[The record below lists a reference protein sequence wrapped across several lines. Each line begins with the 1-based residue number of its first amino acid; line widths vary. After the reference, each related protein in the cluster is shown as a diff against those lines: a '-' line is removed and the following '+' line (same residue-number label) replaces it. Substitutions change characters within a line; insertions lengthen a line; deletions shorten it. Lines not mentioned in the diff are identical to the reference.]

1 MKRELEFLEE
11 NITDNS
17 KVIIACSG
25 GPDSMCLL
33 NLLIKLKINKNLEL
47 IVAHVNHKL
56 RSASDDEAKI
66 VEDYAKKNKV
76 TFELQELDYQNTKF
90 SEDDAHRKR
99 YKFFKSLIKKYKAN
113 YLVTAHHGDDLIET
127 ILMRIARGSNL
138 NGYIG
143 IKRITQNEDYITLRP
158 LLSTT
163 KEEIIKYNESEN
175 IPYVI
180 DESNDSLKY
189 TRNRY
194 RKNVLPFL
202 KNEDEYI
209 HLKYLKFSEELEEYD
224 NFVNNYIKEK
234 EFIVDNQIVI
244 NKITNESEFIK
255 RKTIELIVKSIQLND
270 YFNIS
275 DKQMNELLK
284 LIYNSNKSIDLNN
297 NYIGINEYGYL
308 KITKKQNNEYQEII
322 LDKDLE
328 FLGFN
333 FYYNCDNGNSSNNCI
348 YLNSSEVTLP
358 LKLRTRCNGDKMQ
371 VLNLGT
377 KKINDIFIDNK
388 INKELRSNYPILVDA
403 KNNIIWLPS
412 LKKSQFCKDK
422 SEKYDIII
430 KCEAR

>member
-11 NITDNS
+11 SITDNS

-33 NLLIKLKINKNLEL
+33 NLLIRLKTKKNLEL

-56 RSASDDEAKI
+56 RSVSDDEAKM

-76 TFELQELDYQNTKF
+76 TFELQELDYQNAKF

-143 IKRITQNEDYITLRP
+143 IKRITQNEDYVTLRP

-163 KEEIIKYNESEN
+163 KDEIIKYNESEN

-194 RKNVLPFL
+194 RKIVLPFL
-202 KNEDEYI
+202 KEEDKLI

-234 EFIVDNQIVI
+234 DFIVDNQIVI

-255 RKTIELIVKSIQLND
+255 RKTIELIVKNIQLND

-358 LKLRTRCNGDKMQ
+358 LKLRTRCDGDKMQ

-377 KKINDIFIDNK
+377 KKVSDIFIDNK
-388 INKELRSNYPILVDA
+388 INKEIRDNFPILVDA

>member
-1 MKRELEFLEE
+1 MKRELEFLKES
-11 NITDNS
+11 ITDNS

-33 NLLIKLKINKNLEL
+33 NLLIKLRNKKNLEL

-56 RSASDDEAKI
+56 RSASDDEAKM
-66 VEDYAKKNKV
+66 VEEYAKKNNV
-76 TFELQELDYQNTKF
+76 TFELQELDYQNAKF

-99 YKFFKSLIKKYKAN
+99 YKFFKTLIKKYKAN
-113 YLVTAHHGDDLIET
+113 YLITAHHGDDLIET

-143 IKRITQNEDYITLRP
+143 IKRITQNEDYVTLRP

-244 NKITNESEFIK
+244 NKIINESVFIK
-255 RKTIELIVKSIQLND
+255 RKTIELIVKSIQSND

-275 DKQMNELLK
+275 DNQMNELLK

-308 KITKKQNNEYQEII
+308 KIIKKPNKEYQEII

>member
-1 MKRELEFLEE
+1 MKRELEFLKES
-11 NITDNS
+11 ITDNS

-33 NLLIKLKINKNLEL
+33 NLLIKLRNKKNLEL

-56 RSASDDEAKI
+56 RSASDDEAKM
-66 VEDYAKKNKV
+66 VEEYAKKNNV
-76 TFELQELDYQNTKF
+76 TFELQELDYQNAKF

-99 YKFFKSLIKKYKAN
+99 YKFFKTLIKKYKAN
-113 YLVTAHHGDDLIET
+113 YLITAHHGDDLIET

-244 NKITNESEFIK
+244 NKIINESVFIK
-255 RKTIELIVKSIQLND
+255 RKTIELIVKSIQSND

-275 DKQMNELLK
+275 DNQMNELLK

-308 KITKKQNNEYQEII
+308 KIIKKPNKEYQEII

>member
-11 NITDNS
+11 SITDNS

-33 NLLIKLKINKNLEL
+33 NLLIRLKTKKNLEL

-56 RSASDDEAKI
+56 RSVSDDEAKM

-76 TFELQELDYQNTKF
+76 TFELQELDYQNAKF

-143 IKRITQNEDYITLRP
+143 IKRVTQNEDYVTLRP

-163 KEEIIKYNESEN
+163 KDEIIKYNENEF

-194 RKNVLPFL
+194 RKNILPFL

-275 DKQMNELLK
+275 DNQMNELLK

-308 KITKKQNNEYQEII
+308 KIIKKQNKEYQEII

-348 YLNSSEVTLP
+348 YLNSSDVTLP

>member
-33 NLLIKLKINKNLEL
+33 NLLIKLRNKKNLEL

-56 RSASDDEAKI
+56 RSASDDEAKM
-66 VEDYAKKNKV
+66 VEEYAKKNNV
-76 TFELQELDYQNTKF
+76 TFELQELDYQNAKF

-244 NKITNESEFIK
+244 NKIINESEFIK

-308 KITKKQNNEYQEII
+308 KIIKKQNNEYQEII

>member
-33 NLLIKLKINKNLEL
+33 NLLIRLRNKKNLEL

-56 RSASDDEAKI
+56 RSASDDEAKM
-66 VEDYAKKNKV
+66 VEEYAKKNNV
-76 TFELQELDYQNTKF
+76 TFELQELDYQNAKF

>member
-11 NITDNS
+11 SITDNS

-33 NLLIKLKINKNLEL
+33 NLLIRLKNNKNLEL

-56 RSASDDEAKI
+56 RSVSDNEAKM

-76 TFELQELDYQNTKF
+76 TFELQELDYQNAKF

-143 IKRITQNEDYITLRP
+143 IKRVTQNEDYITLRP

-163 KEEIIKYNESEN
+163 KDEIIKYNENEF

-255 RKTIELIVKSIQLND
+255 RKTIELIVKSIQVND

-308 KITKKQNNEYQEII
+308 KIIKKPNKEYQEII

>member
-56 RSASDDEAKI
+56 RSVSDDEAKM

-76 TFELQELDYQNTKF
+76 TFELQELDYQNAKF

-99 YKFFKSLIKKYKAN
+99 YKFFKTLIKKYKAN
-113 YLVTAHHGDDLIET
+113 YLITAHHGDDLIET

-308 KITKKQNNEYQEII
+308 KIIKKQKKEYQEII

>member
-33 NLLIKLKINKNLEL
+33 NLLIKLRNKKNLEL

-56 RSASDDEAKI
+56 RSASDDEAKM
-66 VEDYAKKNKV
+66 VEEYAKKNNV
-76 TFELQELDYQNTKF
+76 TFELQELDYQNAKF

-308 KITKKQNNEYQEII
+308 KIIKKQKKEYQEII

>member
-33 NLLIKLKINKNLEL
+33 NLLIRLKNNKNLEL

-56 RSASDDEAKI
+56 RSVSDNEAKM
-66 VEDYAKKNKV
+66 VEYYAKKNKV

-143 IKRITQNEDYITLRP
+143 IKRITQNEDYVTLRP

-163 KEEIIKYNESEN
+163 KDEIIKYNENEF

-275 DKQMNELLK
+275 DNQMNELLK

-308 KITKKQNNEYQEII
+308 KIIKKQNNEYQEII

-358 LKLRTRCNGDKMQ
+358 LKLRTRCDGDKMQ

-377 KKINDIFIDNK
+377 KKVSDIFIDNK
-388 INKELRSNYPILVDA
+388 INKEIRDNYPILVDA

>member
-47 IVAHVNHKL
+47 IVAHVNHKI
-56 RSASDDEAKI
+56 RSVSDDEAKM
-66 VEDYAKKNKV
+66 VEEYAKKNNV

-143 IKRITQNEDYITLRP
+143 IKRVTQNEDYVTLRP

-163 KEEIIKYNESEN
+163 KDEIIKYNESEN

-308 KITKKQNNEYQEII
+308 KIIKKPNKEYQEII

-328 FLGFN
+328 FLDFN

-358 LKLRTRCNGDKMQ
+358 LKLRTRCDGDKMQ

-377 KKINDIFIDNK
+377 KKVSDIFIDNK
-388 INKELRSNYPILVDA
+388 INKEIRDNFPILVDA

>member
-56 RSASDDEAKI
+56 RSVSDDEAKM

-76 TFELQELDYQNTKF
+76 TFELQELDYQNAKF

-143 IKRITQNEDYITLRP
+143 IKRVTQNEDYVTLRP

-163 KEEIIKYNESEN
+163 KDEIIKYNESEN

-308 KITKKQNNEYQEII
+308 KIIKKPNKEYQEII

-358 LKLRTRCNGDKMQ
+358 LKLRTRCDGDKMQ

>member
-33 NLLIKLKINKNLEL
+33 NLLIRLKNNKNLEL
-47 IVAHVNHKL
+47 IVAHVNHKI
-56 RSASDDEAKI
+56 RSVSDDEAKM
-66 VEDYAKKNKV
+66 VEEYAKKNNV

-99 YKFFKSLIKKYKAN
+99 YKFFKSLIKKYKAK

-143 IKRITQNEDYITLRP
+143 IKRVTQNEDYVTLRP

-163 KEEIIKYNESEN
+163 KDEIIKYNESEN

-202 KNEDEYI
+202 KNEDKQI

-308 KITKKQNNEYQEII
+308 KIIKKPNKEYQEII

-328 FLGFN
+328 FLDFN

-358 LKLRTRCNGDKMQ
+358 LKLRTRCDGDKMQ

-377 KKINDIFIDNK
+377 KKVSDIFIDNK
-388 INKELRSNYPILVDA
+388 INKEIRDNFPILVDA

>member
-1 MKRELEFLEE
+1 MKRELEFLKES
-11 NITDNS
+11 ITDNS

-33 NLLIKLKINKNLEL
+33 NLLIKLRNKKNLEL

-56 RSASDDEAKI
+56 RSASDDEAKM
-66 VEDYAKKNKV
+66 VEEYAKKNNV
-76 TFELQELDYQNTKF
+76 TFELQELDYQNAKF

-99 YKFFKSLIKKYKAN
+99 YKFFKTLIKKYKAN
-113 YLVTAHHGDDLIET
+113 YLITAHHGDDLIET

-143 IKRITQNEDYITLRP
+143 IKRITQNEDYVTLRP

-163 KEEIIKYNESEN
+163 KDEIIKYNESEN

-244 NKITNESEFIK
+244 NKIINESVFIK
-255 RKTIELIVKSIQLND
+255 RKTIELIVKSIQSND

-275 DKQMNELLK
+275 DNQMNELLK

-308 KITKKQNNEYQEII
+308 KIIKKPNKEYQEII

>member
-1 MKRELEFLEE
+1 MKKELEFLEE

-33 NLLIKLKINKNLEL
+33 NLLIRLKTKKNLEL
-47 IVAHVNHKL
+47 IVAHVNHKI
-56 RSASDDEAKI
+56 RSVSDDEAKM
-66 VEDYAKKNKV
+66 VEEYAKKNNV

-99 YKFFKSLIKKYKAN
+99 YKFFKSLIKKYKAK

-143 IKRITQNEDYITLRP
+143 IKRVTQNEDYVTLRP

-163 KEEIIKYNESEN
+163 KDEIIKYNESEN

-202 KNEDEYI
+202 KNEDKQI

-308 KITKKQNNEYQEII
+308 KIIKKPNKEYQEII

-328 FLGFN
+328 FLDFN

>member
-11 NITDNS
+11 SITDNS

-33 NLLIKLKINKNLEL
+33 NLLIRLKTKKNLEL

-56 RSASDDEAKI
+56 RSVSDDEAKM

-76 TFELQELDYQNTKF
+76 TFELQELDYQNAKF

-143 IKRITQNEDYITLRP
+143 IKRVTQNEDYVTLRP

-163 KEEIIKYNESEN
+163 KDEIIKYNENEF

-194 RKNVLPFL
+194 RKNILPFL

-275 DKQMNELLK
+275 DNQMNELLK

-308 KITKKQNNEYQEII
+308 KIIKKPNKEYQEII

>member
-33 NLLIKLKINKNLEL
+33 NLLIRLKNNKNLEL

-56 RSASDDEAKI
+56 RSVSDNEAKM

-76 TFELQELDYQNTKF
+76 TFELQELDYQNAKF

-143 IKRITQNEDYITLRP
+143 IKRVTQNEDYITLRP

-163 KEEIIKYNESEN
+163 KDEIIKYNESEN

-202 KNEDEYI
+202 KNEDKQI

-234 EFIVDNQIVI
+234 EYILNNQLVI
-244 NKITNESEFIK
+244 NKIITESEFIK

-308 KITKKQNNEYQEII
+308 KIIKKQNNEYQEII